1 MNDYKQTIKKLE
13 RKYSETNIAQGEV
26 VSKDTKKRINQNYYQ
41 KQQKRIVDGI
51 LNDVK
56 NKDSIKNEVHDI
68 IDDYG
73 VKELCKNCKE
83 EIIISSIIIY
93 CLKTRNPNRDVSTY
107 HIWNKYGLT
116 WQKYSLVLTR
126 LLQKAREERKIKTN
140 KYYVD
145 NENFVRW

>member
-1 MNDYKQTIKKLE
+1 MNYKTRIKRLE
-13 RKYSETNIAQGEV
+13 RKYSERNIAEGEEL
-26 VSKDTKKRINQNYYQ
+26 SKDMTRKIKQNYYK
-41 KQQKRIVDGI
+41 KQQKRTIDGI

-56 NKDSIKNEVHDI
+56 NKDSIKHEVHDI

-73 VKELCKNCKE
+73 VRELCKNCKE
-83 EIIISSIIIY
+83 EVIIVCIILY

-107 HIWNKYGLT
+107 HIWNKYEIT
-116 WQKYSLVLTR
+116 WQKYSLILAR

-145 NENFVRW
+145 NEDFIRW